1 MFAHLPA
8 TPPRDYANDA
18 DFDLGLDEYGVD
30 PKLSRTGMAV
40 SAATLAAAAV
50 GGFLLGRA
58 VFGLLARPTAPAGK
72 KRR

>member
-1 MFAHLPA
+1 MFAHQST

-18 DFDLGLDEYGVD
+18 DFDLGLDEYGID
-30 PKLSRTGMAV
+30 PKLSRTGVAV

-58 VFGLLARPTAPAGK
+58 LLDLLDKPAPMDRK